1 MLRKTVT
8 YGIQTYSCARCFW
21 KYMESHLWMCTE
33 GKCILSYYIPYLISI
48 IVELWNVLTSNT
60 HSPTKFIFVYFFHR
74 YWIRCWNSGL
84 EYLLSSFMIYLGIS
98 LMHRLGYVIVRLF
111 LWGKSYQKSQKSCNR
126 ISCKLIHNS
135 FFIDCI
141 RFTST
146 TEWPS
151 AQNFHPF
158 LSTFLSILSHF
169 NELFWLFEGN
179 M

>member
-98 LMHRLGYVIVRLF
+98 LMHSLGYVIVRLF
-111 LWGKSYQKSQKSCNR
+111 LWGKSYQKSQKSCNM

-141 RFTST
+141 SRNKNPKIKNGFEYHITQHRLVI
-146 TEWPS
+146 
-151 AQNFHPF
+151 AQ
-158 LSTFLSILSHF
+158 
-169 NELFWLFEGN
+169 
-179 M
+179 

>member
-1 MLRKTVT
+1 MGFKHILVRDVF
-8 YGIQTYSCARCFW
+8 GNIW
-21 KYMESHLWMCTE
+21 SHIYECVL
-33 GKCILSYYIPYLISI
+33 KANVYYPNIPYLISI

-98 LMHRLGYVIVRLF
+98 LMHSLGYVIVRLF

-126 ISCKLIHNS
+126 ISWKLIHNS